1 MADDYT
7 ILNPG
12 AGGDVMD
19 ESLVVYPASP
29 TNRKRPRVVIT
40 GEGIDDIV
48 PAQVSNPIGD
58 EFGLVTRPIV
68 PSYPGTEANTF
79 GDVALVLTS
88 TETTVVTYTVPANK
102 TFYFIGFNVS
112 GNANALFKLYV
123 NGSPVLA
130 GRSSVANLTL
140 NLTYSYSPIK
150 VTEGVTIVLKVTHGA
165 SVGCDFEG
173 TILGYLLSSI

>member
-1 MADDYT
+1 M
-7 ILNPG
+7 
-12 AGGDVMD
+12 
-19 ESLVVYPASP
+19 SS
-29 TNRKRPRVVIT
+29 
-40 GEGIDDIV
+40 DIV
-48 PAQVSNPIGD
+48 I
-58 EFGLVTRPIV
+58 
-68 PSYPGTEANTF
+68 PGTEANTF

-102 TFYFIGFNVS
+102 TFYFIGFVVS

-123 NGSPVLA
+123 DGVAVLA

-150 VTEGVTIVLKVTHGA
+150 VPEGVTIVLKVTHEV

-173 TILGYLLSSI
+173 TILGYIL

>member
-88 TETTVVTYTVPANK
+88 TETTVVTYTVPADN

-150 VTEGVTIVLKVTHGA
+150 VTEGITIVLKVTHGA